1 MSRQKF
7 TEQIQG
13 LLSMTDSKTK
23 QLEAILCTYCS
34 TVKLV
39 AVLGQEPRVSLNWE
53 FLKIV
58 IVILDAI
65 MFIVQFCF
73 LKNQRRQDS

>member
-1 MSRQKF
+1 M
-7 TEQIQG
+7 I
-13 LLSMTDSKTK
+13 DSKTK

-34 TVKLV
+34 TVKLA

-53 FLKIV
+53 FFLIV

-65 MFIVQFCF
+65 MFIVQVCI